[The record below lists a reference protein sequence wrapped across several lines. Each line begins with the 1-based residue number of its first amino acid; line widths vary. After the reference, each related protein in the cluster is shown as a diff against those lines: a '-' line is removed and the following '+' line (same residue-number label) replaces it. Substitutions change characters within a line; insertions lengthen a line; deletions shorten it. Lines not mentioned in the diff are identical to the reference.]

1 MALRE
6 FEKLYEH
13 KHALIFV
20 GGIAAGLIG
29 KHIIE
34 SETTKKV
41 AARGMAKVLMAKSE
55 AEEAF
60 QDMKDEAEDI
70 NVEAREI
77 KKEKQV

>member
-1 MALRE
+1 MAIRE
-6 FEKLYEH
+6 LDKIYEH
-13 KHALIFV
+13 KHALLFV
-20 GGIAAGLIG
+20 GGIAVGIIG
-29 KHIIE
+29 KHILE

-77 KKEKQV
+77 KKEKQA